1 MSDWNSPTAIEGVTA
16 GPCTPRAEEAGP
28 AALVIFLVSLIA
40 LLAILSTMNIDDP
53 RERMFMPL
61 PLRGALCIWDGIRGF
76 QTLW

>member
-1 MSDWNSPTAIEGVTA
+1 MSDWNSPTAIEGVT
-16 GPCTPRAEEAGP
+16 AGP

-61 PLRGALCIWDGIRGF
+61 PLRGALVVWDGIRSY